1 MRQFL
6 TAFLWTLK
14 NCDICDNCNTNF
26 KIPYFQNFKSFF
38 SVAVAVAA
46 VAVAV
51 AVCRSLSQLLKH
63 CNKLYFCLFSM
74 FFCFVAVFIKKI
86 EKQKK
91 TKNCIIAKIYAF
103 YTFFFVVII
112 HQLYTFRHKKK
123 PGTIGAGLLVIVYIL
138 I

>member
-14 NCDICDNCNTNF
+14 NCDICDNCNTKL
-26 KIPYFQNFKSFF
+26 KISYFQYFKSFF

-51 AVCRSLSQLLKH
+51 AVCRSLSQFLKH

-74 FFCFVAVFIKKI
+74 FFLLCRSFYKK
-86 EKQKK
+86 
-91 TKNCIIAKIYAF
+91 N
-103 YTFFFVVII
+103 
-112 HQLYTFRHKKK
+112 
-123 PGTIGAGLLVIVYIL
+123 
-138 I
+138 

>member
-14 NCDICDNCNTNF
+14 NCDICDNCNTNL
-26 KIPYFQNFKSFF
+26 KIPYFQIFKSFF

-63 CNKLYFCLFSM
+63 GNKLYFCLLGM
-74 FFCFVAVFIKKI
+74 FFSFVAVFY
-86 EKQKK
+86 EK
-91 TKNCIIAKIYAF
+91 N
-103 YTFFFVVII
+103 
-112 HQLYTFRHKKK
+112 
-123 PGTIGAGLLVIVYIL
+123 
-138 I
+138 

>member
-1 MRQFL
+1 MMQFL

-14 NCDICDNCNTNF
+14 NCDICDNCNTNL

-103 YTFFFVVII
+103 YTFFAW
-112 HQLYTFRHKKK
+112 
-123 PGTIGAGLLVIVYIL
+123 P
-138 I
+138 